1 MQKNLHDDTLKA
13 QNHGF
18 LTPSHMAQT
27 WQSQSG
33 NQLGNKST
41 YYKRVHKIKSHFW
54 CVFTNE
60 NEL

>member
-1 MQKNLHDDTLKA
+1 MQKNLHDDTLEA
-13 QNHGF
+13 QKHGF

-41 YYKRVHKIKSHFW
+41 Y
-54 CVFTNE
+54 
-60 NEL
+60 